1 MSELE
6 AVVASGLDLRFG
18 DKVAVAESDFVLP
31 DRGVSVLIGPNGS
44 GKSTILS
51 AIAGLHRP
59 FRGTVEVL
67 GTSPQAARSR
77 VALVPQSTKVN
88 DTLPVTV
95 AEVVAMGR
103 YSTLRLTRRFGDEDR
118 RAVDAVLERLRL
130 GDLRHRHL
138 RELSGGQ
145 RQRVFVAQGLVQR
158 HDLLL
163 LDEPTMALDMLS
175 TQVIHEA
182 IGEERTAGRPVAVTS
197 HDLNEARR
205 ADHVL
210 LLANRVVASGPPEAV
225 LTPQHLA
232 EAYRFEIGELA
243 AGHLHLDDAA
253 HQPTASRHVHVEP
266 PRPGLG
272 HRHE

>member
-1 MSELE
+1 MSEVAAVAAVGLE
-6 AVVASGLDLRFG
+6 LRFG
-18 DKVAVAESDFVLP
+18 EKVAVAASDFALP
-31 DRGVSVLIGPNGS
+31 AVGVTVLIGPNGS

-59 FRGTVEVL
+59 YRGTITVL
-67 GTSPQAARSR
+67 GTTPAAARSR

-95 AEVVAMGR
+95 REVVAMGR
-103 YSTLRLTRRFGDEDR
+103 YSTLRLRRRFTAADR
-118 RAVDAVLERLRL
+118 EAVDAVLDRL
-130 GDLRHRHL
+130 DLTELRNRHL

-145 RQRVFVAQGLVQR
+145 RQRVFVAQGLVQP

-163 LDEPTMALDMLS
+163 LDEPTMALDLLS
-175 TQVIHEA
+175 TRV
-182 IGEERTAGRPVAVTS
+182 IGEAVAAERQQGRPVVITS

-210 LLANRVVASGPPEAV
+210 LLANRVVVAGPPEGV
-225 LTPQHLA
+225 LTPEHLA
-232 EAYRFEIGELA
+232 EAYRFGVGEL

-253 HQPTASRHVHVEP
+253 HEPTAVRHTHVEP
-266 PRPGLG
+266 PRPGLD